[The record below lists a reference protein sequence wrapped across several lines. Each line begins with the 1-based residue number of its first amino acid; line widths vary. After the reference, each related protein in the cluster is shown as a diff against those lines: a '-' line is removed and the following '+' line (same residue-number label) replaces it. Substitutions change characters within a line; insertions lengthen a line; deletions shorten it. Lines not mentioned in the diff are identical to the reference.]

1 MTTHTDELFLT
12 IGRLEGKIDALI
24 QMQRVHEDAIKQHDE
39 RIRTLEHQRSYAMGV
54 AGAVGALASLA
65 AHLLVKALS

>member
-39 RIRTLEHQRSYAMGV
+39 RIRTLEHSRSYSMGM
-54 AGAVGALASLA
+54 AGAAGALVSIV
-65 AHLLVKALS
+65 AHVAVKLLS